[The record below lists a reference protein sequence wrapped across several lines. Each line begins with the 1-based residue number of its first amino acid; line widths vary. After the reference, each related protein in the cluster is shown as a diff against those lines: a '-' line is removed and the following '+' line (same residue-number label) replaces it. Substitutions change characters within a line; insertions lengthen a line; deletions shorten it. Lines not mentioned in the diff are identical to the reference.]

1 MPREGR
7 SVAGFDGVG
16 SVGSGR
22 VVAGLVDSGLDA
34 SGLDAPGLDAS
45 GFVAAGESVRPGPR
59 GLPRA
64 SSRGCGRASSRESS
78 LVLPPASPRGLPCD
92 GARSTSGPDGAAG
105 DGVVG
110 RRVGSG
116 ASSRS
121 GLPGAVCVGVCGRV
135 GAVCRSCGTDG
146 AGDFGAAVGAGGAI
160 AGVRGRVG
168 DGGVVGVV
176 AAGGVLVAGAVGRA
190 SRGVA
195 CCCGAAGVR
204 ISRGCGAA
212 EGREG
217 AGALSRAEGA
227 ARGMPGCGAAG
238 ARVGAGAA
246 LGFEPPRVPPLAG
259 GAARTLDASSVT
271 PARTVMRVMTRLDDA
286 ERTGGTRLANAR
298 MRGPF
303 DGSPTSIP
311 KQVWISTLISI
322 GQRIPC

>member
-1 MPREGR
+1 
-7 SVAGFDGVG
+7 
-16 SVGSGR
+16 
-22 VVAGLVDSGLDA
+22 
-34 SGLDAPGLDAS
+34 
-45 GFVAAGESVRPGPR
+45 
-59 GLPRA
+59 
-64 SSRGCGRASSRESS
+64 
-78 LVLPPASPRGLPCD
+78 
-92 GARSTSGPDGAAG
+92 
-105 DGVVG
+105 
-110 RRVGSG
+110 
-116 ASSRS
+116 
-121 GLPGAVCVGVCGRV
+121 
-135 GAVCRSCGTDG
+135 
-146 AGDFGAAVGAGGAI
+146 
-160 AGVRGRVG
+160 
-168 DGGVVGVV
+168 VGVV

-217 AGALSRAEGA
+217 AGALSRADGA
-227 ARGMPGCGAAG
+227 

-311 KQVWISTLISI
+311 KLVWISTLLSTR
-322 GQRIPC
+322 QRIPC